1 MHAAPQ
7 GAHALPGNSA
17 LPTRALGDLRVSALG
32 MGAMTLT
39 QLPESDVERGE
50 RAVHAA
56 LDAGITLFD
65 TADSYGPSSE
75 MGLNEAALVRALR
88 RVPGAI
94 DRVVIATKGGH
105 TRGPHATWW
114 IDGRPE
120 YLAAAARAS
129 LARLGLDELPLYQHH
144 RPDPRTPYA
153 ESMGA
158 LRQLVDEGLVRRV
171 GVSNVDLAQLAI
183 ARAELGGALVS
194 VQNEFSPLAGDTA
207 VLRACEEH
215 GLAFLAWGPLG
226 GMREAKQA
234 VVGVGA
240 FADIAAER
248 GVSPQRIA
256 IAWLLATSPNLIPI
270 PGASRPESVRDSAA
284 AATLALEPGELA
296 RLNAA
301 AGLAQASPA
310 DHAEA
315 RP

>member
-7 GAHALPGNSA
+7 GA

-39 QLPESDVERGE
+39 QLPDSDLARGE

-65 TADSYGPSSE
+65 TADSYGPSSD

-88 RVPGAI
+88 QVPGAL

-105 TRGPHATWW
+105 TRGPNATWW
-114 IDGRPE
+114 IDGSPAH
-120 YLAAAARAS
+120 LAAAARAS
-129 LARLGLDELPLYQHH
+129 LSRLGLDELPLYQHH
-144 RPDPRTPYA
+144 RPDPRVPYA

-158 LRQLVDEGLVRRV
+158 LRQLADEGLVRRV
-171 GVSNVDLAQLAI
+171 GVSNVNLAQLAV
-183 ARAELGGALVS
+183 ARRELGDALVS

-207 VLRACEEH
+207 VVRACEEY

-234 VVGVGA
+234 VGGMRA
-240 FADIAAER
+240 FADIARER
-248 GVSPQRIA
+248 GVSPQRAA

-270 PGASRPESVRDSAA
+270 PGASRAESVRDSAA
-284 AATLALEPGELA
+284 AAGLALDSDEIA

-301 AGLAQASPA
+301 VARAGQAAQRPKTAQA
-310 DHAEA
+310 EA
-315 RP
+315 GP